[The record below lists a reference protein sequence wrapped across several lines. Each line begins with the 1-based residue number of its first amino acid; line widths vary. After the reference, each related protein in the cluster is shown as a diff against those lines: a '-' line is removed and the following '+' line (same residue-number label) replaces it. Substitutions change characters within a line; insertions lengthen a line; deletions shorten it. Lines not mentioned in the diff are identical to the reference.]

1 MSPLKC
7 TVKWSAVEIN
17 ISRPNQQT
25 IAHCVNFNYVIC
37 SKKLN
42 TALNKKLTIF
52 NLTSAFKTWIIKSSS
67 IFLNN

>member
-52 NLTSAFKTWIIKSSS
+52 NLTSALRHGLSKAVQYF
-67 IFLNN
+67 